1 MRGVIVK
8 YMLQFSLDAVLH
20 ALADPTR
27 RAIVERLV
35 GGPASLSD
43 LAAPFQFTLTA
54 IGQHVHVLEESGVVT
69 TRKEG
74 RVRKVELRAAAL
86 SSAEHWFAQHRKR
99 WEERLDRLGAVLF
112 EDDDEADDGVTPSKA
127 RPVSNR
133 RKKKS

>member
-1 MRGVIVK
+1 
-8 YMLQFSLDAVLH
+8 MLQFSLDAVLH

-43 LAAPFQFTLTA
+43 LAAPFEVTLTA

-74 RVRKVELRAAAL
+74 RVRKVELRPAAL

-112 EDDDEADDGVTPSKA
+112 EDDDDDADDRVTPPKA

-133 RKKKS
+133 RRKKS

>member
-1 MRGVIVK
+1 
-8 YMLQFSLDAVLH
+8 MLQYSLDAVLH

-35 GGPASLSD
+35 AGPASLGD
-43 LAAPFQFTLTA
+43 LAAPFDFTLTA

-74 RVRKVELRAAAL
+74 RVRKVELRPAAL
-86 SSAEHWFAQHRKR
+86 SSAEHWFTQHRKR

-112 EDDDEADDGVTPSKA
+112 EDEEEADDGVTAPGA
-127 RPVSNR
+127 RPVGNP
-133 RKKKS
+133 RKKRS

>member
-1 MRGVIVK
+1 
-8 YMLQFSLDAVLH
+8 MLQFSLDAVLH

-43 LAAPFQFTLTA
+43 LAAPFEFTLTA

-74 RVRKVELRAAAL
+74 RVRKVELRPATL

-112 EDDDEADDGVTPSKA
+112 EDDDEEADDAVTPPKA
-127 RPVSNR
+127 RPISNR